1 MKPWSTNGLVET
13 VIGATGVLV
22 DLLLVGDPLL
32 DQGLT
37 QVRGNFGLHEDSI
50 PAAAAESEAPAAS
63 ASNMP
68 ATSTVSSP
76 VSHANVPFFPKA
88 PVAA

>member
-13 VIGATGVLV
+13 VIGATCV

-50 PAAAAESEAPAAS
+50 PAAAESEAPAAS

-76 VSHANVPFFPKA
+76 ENRAVPL
-88 PVAA
+88 

>member
-13 VIGATGVLV
+13 VIDATGV

-76 VSHANVPFFPKA
+76 VSHANVPFLPKA

>member
-1 MKPWSTNGLVET
+1 MKPWSTNGLVGT
-13 VIGATGVLV
+13 VIDANGV

-50 PAAAAESEAPAAS
+50 PAAAESEAPAAS

-76 VSHANVPFFPKA
+76 EKREGPL
-88 PVAA
+88 

>member
-1 MKPWSTNGLVET
+1 MKPWSTNGVVET
-13 VIGATGVLV
+13 VMDATGVGV

-50 PAAAAESEAPAAS
+50 PAAAESEAPAAS

-76 VSHANVPFFPKA
+76 ENRAVPL
-88 PVAA
+88 

>member
-13 VIGATGVLV
+13 VIDATGV

-32 DQGLT
+32 NQGLT

-50 PAAAAESEAPAAS
+50 PAAAAAESEAPAAS

-76 VSHANVPFFPKA
+76 EN
-88 PVAA
+88 

>member
-13 VIGATGVLV
+13 VIDATGVGV

-50 PAAAAESEAPAAS
+50 PAAAESEAPAAS

-76 VSHANVPFFPKA
+76 VSHANVPFLPKA